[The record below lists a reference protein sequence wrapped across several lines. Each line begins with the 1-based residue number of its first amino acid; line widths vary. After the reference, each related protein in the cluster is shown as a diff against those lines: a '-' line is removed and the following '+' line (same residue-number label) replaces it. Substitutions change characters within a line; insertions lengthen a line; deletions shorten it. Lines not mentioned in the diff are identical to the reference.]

1 MVVLFRPTRCGGI
14 CPVDSQHFKLAKT
27 IDADD
32 SFGHRLGHCH
42 RQWRT
47 NNASI
52 ALFGHQVFVFRYH
65 SWCYIA
71 MFLSGCLKNMEWNG
85 MMEWNAGME
94 CWNGMIEWNDG
105 MEWWNGMM
113 EWNDGMEWWW
123 NVNELLVSLLCWII
137 PLHSHSIGIPS
148 YSIIIPSYIPYF
160 SSSRFL
166 SVWLSVKQQVCL
178 NPNLITR
185 GFKRL

>member
-113 EWNDGMEWWW
+113 EWNDDGMLMNSWFHCY
-123 NVNELLVSLLCWII
+123 VELFRFIHILSAF
-137 PLHSHSIGIPS
+137 HHIPS
-148 YSIIIPSYIPYF
+148 SFHHTIPYF